1 VTWYQDSPGVSL
13 GLIEATRIG
22 RDARIL
28 DVGGGAST
36 LVDGLLDRGFEN
48 ISVLDLSASAIGFAK
63 ARLGMR
69 SEHVTWT
76 VEDVTTFHADQ
87 PVDLWHDRAV
97 LHFLTEKR
105 DLDLYVQTLIESLA
119 PSGHVIISTFA
130 IDGPKKCS
138 GLDVVRYGPQ
148 EIAALFGEGFQLLE
162 ILHETHSSP
171 GMVKQRFTYFR
182 FQRQG

>member
-1 VTWYQDSPGVSL
+1 
-13 GLIEATRIG
+13 
-22 RDARIL
+22 
-28 DVGGGAST
+28 
-36 LVDGLLDRGFEN
+36 
-48 ISVLDLSASAIGFAK
+48 
-63 ARLGMR
+63 M
-69 SEHVTWT
+69 
-76 VEDVTTFHADQ
+76 
-87 PVDLWHDRAV
+87 

-105 DLDLYVQTLIESLA
+105 DLELYVQTLIESLA